1 MSASPAEPFRSDFS
15 LQTHV
20 NVQSKLC
27 RAGTSQKF
35 SHGSHAVFDNNT
47 LFHPSF
53 YKEFPKTIECNVV
66 NPLVN
71 LPFESSE
78 HDFHHPFTVTEI
90 YHITLVQL
98 TLGWNTQGLVVAP
111 DLLCGDSS
119 TNLQSAFQ
127 CHARKEHSASSQATW
142 G

>member
-1 MSASPAEPFRSDFS
+1 MSASPVEPFRSDFF

-53 YKEFPKTIECNVV
+53 YKEFPKTIERNVV

-78 HDFHHPFTVTEI
+78 HDFHHPFTVVRFT
-90 YHITLVQL
+90 TL
-98 TLGWNTQGLVVAP
+98 
-111 DLLCGDSS
+111 LLSS
-119 TNLQSAFQ
+119 LLLAGIP
-127 CHARKEHSASSQATW
+127 RDW
-142 G
+142 W